1 MSPARQ
7 PAPSEW
13 KRQAGRV
20 SQDVSGRPPLPPAP
34 RPPASAPYI
43 TPQACTLPHCRGLLC
58 SHAHASP
65 PQAEA
70 QLTPRAPTA
79 ADREGLKAPSPL
91 PPALGNP
98 CPCGDMNSKLVQVPG
113 AGSWG
118 GRWTGRE
125 RGGRD
130 RRWKGGEQTER
141 RRSARQRW
149 GGGDAARR
157 TFGAGRGPRQGT
169 GSGRGARPGQR
180 RGDPDGAA
188 PGAETEMGGPR
199 TDRQTPGA
207 EPEGPG
213 TPGESGGPRQPGTPT
228 DRLQERY

>member
-1 MSPARQ
+1 MSGPPCLGLGLPSPLSLFLKASLRSHLQPSSPHLQLPISPSLCQPWSTRPTPALQPGPVLSSVCLPRRPAEEVEGGDANDLTSPSPTTPPPFPFSTFPTFPSVPSSESGGGVSPARQ

-43 TPQACTLPHCRGLLC
+43 TPQACTLPHCRGPLC

-98 CPCGDMNSKLVQVPG
+98 
-113 AGSWG
+113 
-118 GRWTGRE
+118 
-125 RGGRD
+125 
-130 RRWKGGEQTER
+130 
-141 RRSARQRW
+141 
-149 GGGDAARR
+149 
-157 TFGAGRGPRQGT
+157 GPVGT
-169 GSGRGARPGQR
+169 
-180 RGDPDGAA
+180 
-188 PGAETEMGGPR
+188 
-199 TDRQTPGA
+199 
-207 EPEGPG
+207 
-213 TPGESGGPRQPGTPT
+213 
-228 DRLQERY
+228 